1 MNQSTTTTKVRVL
14 VVDDEESVQTFAQR
28 VLVDAGYE
36 VALAANGPEALRIAR
51 QQGPF
56 DLFLIDLVMPLMN
69 GSDVARFLRRGDPDA
84 KVLYFTGHCDQ
95 LFSET
100 QTLSVNEA
108 FLEKP
113 VGITGLLEGVWLLL
127 FGRIQR

>member
-1 MNQSTTTTKVRVL
+1 MDESTATRKVRVL
-14 VVDDEESVQTFAQR
+14 IVDDEESVRTFVER

-36 VALAANGPEALRIAR
+36 VALAANGPEAIRIGS

-56 DLFLIDLVMPLMN
+56 ELFVIDLVMPLMN
-69 GSDVARFLRRGDPDA
+69 GSDVARFLRRADPDA
-84 KVLYFTGHCDQ
+84 KILYFTGHSDQ

-100 QTLSVNEA
+100 STLSANEA

-113 VGITGLLEGVWLLL
+113 VSIKGLREAVSLLL

>member
-1 MNQSTTTTKVRVL
+1 MDESTEDTKVRVL
-14 VVDDEESVQTFAQR
+14 VVDDEESVRTFAKR

-36 VALAANGPEALRIAR
+36 VALAANGPEALRIGS

-56 DLFLIDLVMPLMN
+56 ALFVVDLVMPLMK
-69 GSDVARFLRRGDPDA
+69 GSDVARFLRRADPDV
-84 KVLYFTGHCDQ
+84 KILYFTGHSDQ

-100 QTLSVNEA
+100 PTLSTNEA

-113 VGITGLLEGVWLLL
+113 VSINGLLEAVSLLL
-127 FGRIQR
+127 FGRIQP